1 MSRAMVIGSEL
12 MRRPVAWYTWLSG
25 WLLEN
30 LAPRSALSH
39 VPVQQSA
46 VIEVAIEHASS
57 R

>member
-1 MSRAMVIGSEL
+1 MSRSMVIGSEL
-12 MRRPVAWYTWLSG
+12 MRRPVAWYTGLSG

-46 VIEVAIEHASS
+46 AIEVAIEHASS